1 LVKDGQARGSAA
13 YTVDRRS
20 TPTKKNSPDLAH
32 FILRIGNFCL
42 LLFFIFFFSNVPSPL
57 GLGYDP
63 EDDNWTGQL
72 VTVDLPEASDRSRP
86 LA

>member
-1 LVKDGQARGSAA
+1 VKDGQARGSAA

-20 TPTKKNSPDLAH
+20 TPTKKKLTGFDPLH
-32 FILRIGNFCL
+32 FENRKFLPFVICHYFFQT
-42 LLFFIFFFSNVPSPL
+42 LFFLSPL
-57 GLGYDP
+57 GLGYNP

-72 VTVDLPEASDRSRP
+72 YDYG